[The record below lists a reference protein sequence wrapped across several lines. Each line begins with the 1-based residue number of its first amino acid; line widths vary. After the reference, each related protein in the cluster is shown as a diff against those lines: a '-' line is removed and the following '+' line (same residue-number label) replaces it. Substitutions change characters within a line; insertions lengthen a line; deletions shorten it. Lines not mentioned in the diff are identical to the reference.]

1 MKRSIEWAAG
11 LFEGEGW
18 ISPLGKRG
26 IQVALASPDKDV
38 ITAFHKT
45 VKLGRVY
52 GPYRRAAMKP
62 HHKSSYEWRVNK
74 KKECI
79 EILESFIPFF
89 LKRRSL
95 RARAAV
101 RFLKLT

>member
-1 MKRSIEWAAG
+1 MRRSIEWAAG

-18 ISPLGKRG
+18 ISPCGKKR
-26 IQVALASPDKDV
+26 IQVCMSSTDKDV
-38 ITAFHKT
+38 ITAFHET
-45 VKLGRVY
+45 VQVGRVY

-62 HHKSSYEWRVNK
+62 HHKSSYEWRAYT